1 MAVAFG
7 DFGARTYHLAQP
19 RQRQLGGVEM
29 DAQCRRG
36 VTVDSD
42 DVGLLDAVARRQ
54 GGDEALR
61 QASAASGRSGSSTG
75 MSSSSLSFMTASQL

>member
-7 DFGARTYHLAQP
+7 DFGACRTYHLAQP
-19 RQRQLGGVEM
+19 QRR
-29 DAQCRRG
+29 AQRRRNGCTVRRG